1 MDPMRQGHG
10 LGRQMMAAA
19 EQHIRDAG
27 CHAIDI
33 KIVDLRTEL
42 PPFYKSLGFVE
53 WGEEPFE
60 NPQATKPAR
69 FRLLSKDLKAAGR
82 P

>member
-1 MDPMRQGHG
+1 
-10 LGRQMMAAA
+10 MAAA
-19 EQHIRDAG
+19 EKYCLDVG
-27 CHAIDI
+27 CRAIDI
-33 KIVDLRTEL
+33 KIVDLGTEL

-53 WGEEPFE
+53 QGEAPFE

-69 FRLLSKDLKAAGR
+69 FRLMSKQLTATGR